1 MNDFISTLTHGRRL
15 QAATKELSAQD
26 IQSVIEKLHHI
37 LDKRKQAEEQA
48 ALIAVEKKKKAHAIK
63 QQLDEAG
70 LAIEDLQLLLEAEA
84 SAPKKASQKR
94 PVKFKLV
101 DSTGQEYPWTGIG
114 RMPRVYKDA
123 LERGH
128 TLDEFRI

>member
-1 MNDFISTLTHGRRL
+1 MSDFISTLTHGRRL

-48 ALIAVEKKKKAHAIK
+48 ALLAVEKKQKAQAIK
-63 QQLDEAG
+63 QQLDAAG
-70 LAIEDLQLLLEAEA
+70 LAIEDLQSLLEAEP
-84 SAPKKASQKR
+84 SAPKKSSQKR

-101 DSTGQEYPWTGIG
+101 DSTGQEHLWTGIG
-114 RMPRVYKDA
+114 RMPRVYQDA
-123 LERGH
+123 LARGC